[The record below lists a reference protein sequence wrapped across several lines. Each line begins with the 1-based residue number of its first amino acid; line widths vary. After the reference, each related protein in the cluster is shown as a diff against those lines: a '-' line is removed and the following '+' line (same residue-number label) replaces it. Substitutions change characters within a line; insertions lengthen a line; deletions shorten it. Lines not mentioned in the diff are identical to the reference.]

1 MAKPTTLKL
10 KLDFAAPRRD
20 LLAAIDAA
28 LPACGQQSGMPI
40 LSTLQVTALAS
51 GRVTISAADLI
62 VSCAASLLCPVHVP
76 GSVCLPSK
84 LFRDIVAKMGEGVV
98 SITYDGASTTI
109 TGAGK
114 RKATGIATIPG
125 EDFPEMLRPTGDPV
139 TIPAAALFAAL
150 KIARSSMSTDDTR
163 PHLAATFLEVRDG
176 SLRAISTDGHRMTI
190 APAKA
195 EGARALQSALI
206 PKTFLDRAK
215 IPAEG
220 DLQLWIAG
228 KSGPLFIRKGDT
240 TWSTKLVDA
249 AFPSFD
255 QVIPNDWSLTVT
267 CDRAQ
272 LADAVSAV
280 SIVASDRTSGVRF
293 RVDPE
298 KGVMEITSEN
308 PDTGAMTDEVPCE
321 VDRVES
327 KGSQGS
333 NGVYIGFNGRYVLD
347 TLGAL
352 SGDRVTLRFSG
363 ELDPCRIE
371 DAALPGFV
379 GVWMPMRIQGQ

>member
-1 MAKPTTLKL
+1 
-10 KLDFAAPRRD
+10 
-20 LLAAIDAA
+20 
-28 LPACGQQSGMPI
+28 
-40 LSTLQVTALAS
+40 
-51 GRVTISAADLI
+51 
-62 VSCAASLLCPVHVP
+62 
-76 GSVCLPSK
+76 
-84 LFRDIVAKMGEGVV
+84 
-98 SITYDGASTTI
+98 
-109 TGAGK
+109 
-114 RKATGIATIPG
+114 
-125 EDFPEMLRPTGDPV
+125 
-139 TIPAAALFAAL
+139 
-150 KIARSSMSTDDTR
+150 
-163 PHLAATFLEVRDG
+163 
-176 SLRAISTDGHRMTI
+176 MTI

-308 PDTGAMTDEVPCE
+308 PDTGAMVDEIPCE
-321 VDRVES
+321 VE
-327 KGSQGS
+327 GSMRE
-333 NGVYIGFNGRYVLD
+333 VYIGFNGRYVLD

-379 GVWMPMRIQGQ
+379 GVWMPMRIGS